1 VEQTPQP
8 QGSAAVE
15 VEQRSGA
22 PASQPRRTRWIRSHT
37 AQWLR
42 QWGAQ
47 AGGFLLAVIL
57 LTELLAAASLWRVL
71 PVAARPLAAARMA
84 EGAPATPTNPTP
96 APTSTPPLDLTGYVD
111 PFVGTGIGGQSW
123 GINAAAGNTFPGATL
138 PFGMTQFSPD
148 TTGGPTRVGGYGYSD
163 SLMRGFSLTHL
174 SGAGCP
180 IFGDIPFMPTTGA
193 PSGAFDS
200 SSFSHAS
207 EAAEPGYY
215 RVRLGNGATVEL
227 TATTRTGFARVQFPA
242 GATGS
247 LALETGRD
255 LRGAQ
260 AAHTQIVSPT
270 EVTGSVSSG
279 PFCAYLHT
287 TYTVYFDAQV
297 SAPASSFGAW
307 QGGAQPGARSAAG
320 GGSGVYLRFAPSA
333 SQTVLLKVGISYVSV
348 ANARANLAAENPGW
362 NFDQTRAAA
371 HATWNT
377 LLNRIQVT
385 GGSATNERIFYTALY
400 HALLVP
406 NTFSDANGQYPGFDG
421 KTHTAAGFVQYAN
434 FSGWDIY
441 RSEVPLL
448 ALIAPQQTSDMMQS
462 LVEDGEQ
469 ADGLPRWPLANSETG
484 IMIGDSPAAI
494 LAEGEDFGADGFD
507 AAAALRLAVAGATQ
521 PGIGA
526 GASVERPGLHAYLR
540 LGYVPPH
547 MGAWVPV
554 STSLEYYS
562 DDFAIACLA
571 RDLGQP
577 ALVRQFTARAAD
589 WSAIFNPASGLP
601 QPRDADGDFAAFDP
615 TDSDIYVEGDAAQY
629 RWMVPFDGAGLVAL
643 QGGAQATRTR
653 LDAFFS
659 QLNAGPSAPYA
670 FMGNEPSF
678 GAPWMYD
685 FVGAPTSAQATVRR
699 IETQMYK
706 DSPDGLAGNDDLGE
720 MSSWYVWAALGMY
733 PLLPGQPGFVLGS
746 PLFPQVA
753 LTIGSHVTR
762 IVAPA
767 AAPNAPYVQAMTI
780 DGAPTSQLWL
790 PLTTLKSATTV
801 AFTLSA
807 SAQSAWAT
815 APADAPPSLAD
826 DLWLAEG
833 SVNAGDAR
841 REP

>member
-1 VEQTPQP
+1 MTILLMEMLAGVSHWR
-8 QGSAAVE
+8 GSALAVS
-15 VEQRSGA
+15 QQSASRLGGA
-22 PASQPRRTRWIRSHT
+22 STSALPATTPTPASQ
-37 AQWLR
+37 
-42 QWGAQ
+42 
-47 AGGFLLAVIL
+47 
-57 LTELLAAASLWRVL
+57 
-71 PVAARPLAAARMA
+71 
-84 EGAPATPTNPTP
+84 
-96 APTSTPPLDLTGYVD
+96 LDLTRYVD
-111 PFVGTGIGGQSW
+111 PFVGTGIGGQGW
-123 GINAAAGNTFPGATL
+123 GIGAAGGDTFPGATL

-148 TTGGPTRVGGYGYSD
+148 TAGGPARAGGYGFSD
-163 SLMRGFSLTHL
+163 TLIRGFSLTHL
-174 SGAGCP
+174 SGAGCR

-193 PSGAFDS
+193 PADAFAS
-200 SSFSHAS
+200 ASFSHAS

-227 TATTRTGFARVQFPA
+227 TATMRTGFARVRFPA
-242 GATGS
+242 GAAAT
-247 LALETGRD
+247 LALETGND

-260 AAHTQIVSPT
+260 AAQTQIVNPT

-279 PFCAYLHT
+279 PFCSYLHT

-297 SAPASSFGAW
+297 SAPAASFGAW
-307 QGGAQPGARSAAG
+307 QGGAQPGARSASG

-333 SQTVLLKVGISYVSV
+333 SQTILLKIGVSFVSV

-400 HALLVP
+400 HALLSP
-406 NTFSDANGQYPGFDG
+406 NVFSDANGQYLGFDD
-421 KTHTAAGFVQYAN
+421 KTHTATGFVQYAN

-441 RSEVPLL
+441 RSEIPLL
-448 ALIAPQQTSDMMQS
+448 ALVAPQQTSDMMQS

-469 ADGLPRWPLANSETG
+469 AGALPRWPLANSETG

-526 GASVERPGLHAYLR
+526 GDSVERPGLPAYLS
-540 LGYVPPH
+540 LHYIPPH
-547 MGAWVPV
+547 SGAWVPV

-571 RDLGQP
+571 RELDQP
-577 ALVRQFTARAAD
+577 ALVQQFTARAAD
-589 WSAIFNPASGLP
+589 WRTTYNAASGLP
-601 QPRDADGDFAAFDP
+601 QPRDGDGQFAAFDP

-629 RWMVPFDGAGLVAL
+629 RWMTPFDGAGLTQL
-643 QGGAQATRTR
+643 LGGAQATRQR

-659 QLNAGPSAPYA
+659 QLNAGPTAPYA

-678 GAPWMYD
+678 GSPWMYD

-699 IETQMYK
+699 IETQLYR
-706 DSPDGLAGNDDLGE
+706 DTPDGLAGNDDLGA

-733 PLLPGQPGFVLGS
+733 PLLPGQPGFTLGS
-746 PLFPQVA
+746 PLFPQA
-753 LTIGSHVTR
+753 TLTIGSHVTR

-790 PLTTLKSATTV
+790 PLSTLEQASAIS
-801 AFTLSA
+801 FTLSA
-807 SAQSAWAT
+807 SAQSSWAT
-815 APADAPPSLAD
+815 APGDAPPSLAD

-833 SVNAGDAR
+833 SADKGNGRAQ
-841 REP
+841 P